1 MKVAIIGGG
10 VIGLYIG
17 LKLSEQGREVVIF
30 EKKKKEVADFK
41 CCSGLVSERI
51 INFIPIK
58 KDIIKNRISFCKIVF
73 PKKTIKLMFDPN
85 HLVLDR
91 EAMIRQ
97 LIELNE
103 RAGTEI
109 RFGSTLNS
117 IPEGFDRVIIT
128 DGANS
133 FYGKKVVKNRKF
145 KLGVQLLIEKKD
157 NNNFVETYPIK
168 NGFCWKIPRGDM
180 LEYGAL
186 SSYDIVNVEFDKFL
200 RVNDV
205 NKNQGAF
212 YSAVVPQPSVLNT
225 VNSKKEN
232 IFLCGDS
239 MGLVKPWSG
248 GGIIWGLTAADILI
262 KNIDNRE
269 RYEREV
275 KSKFRWNIAK
285 GYCSNAAVKW
295 AGNNCSF
302 VLPNKIRYDNDF
314 PNVVSSLFSLIK
326 K

>member
-17 LKLSEQGREVVIF
+17 LKLSEQGKDVVIF
-30 EKKKKEVADFK
+30 EKKAREFSDFK

-73 PKKTIKLMFDPN
+73 PKKTIQLMFNPN

-97 LIELNE
+97 LINLNE
-103 RAGTEI
+103 KAGTEI
-109 RFGSTLNS
+109 RFGSAVND
-117 IPEGFDRVIIT
+117 IPDGFDKVIVS
-128 DGANS
+128 DGATS
-133 FYGKKVVKNRKF
+133 FYGREVVKNRRF
-145 KLGVQLLIEKKD
+145 KLGVQLILEKKD

-186 SSYDIVNVEFDKFL
+186 ASRDIVNNEFDKFL
-200 RVNDV
+200 NSQGVD
-205 NKNQGAF
+205 KKCGAF
-212 YSAVVPQPSVLNT
+212 YSAVVPQPNMIEV
-225 VNSKKEN
+225 VNSKN
-232 IFLCGDS
+232 DNVFLCGDS

-269 RYEREV
+269 RYEREI
-275 KSKFRWNIAK
+275 KSKFRWNIVK